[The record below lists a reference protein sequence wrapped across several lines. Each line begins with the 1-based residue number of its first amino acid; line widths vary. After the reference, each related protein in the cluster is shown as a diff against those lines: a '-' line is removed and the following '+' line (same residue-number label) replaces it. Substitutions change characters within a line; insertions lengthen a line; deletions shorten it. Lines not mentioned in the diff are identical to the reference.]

1 MKILIEDLNTKAG
14 AIMKYKAVIWDLDG
28 TLLDTLEDLKNSV
41 NFALDKYNM
50 PNITLEMT
58 RRFVGNGVG
67 RLIQLAV
74 PEGTGKETEAK
85 VLEMFKAHYEEHS
98 LDATKPYDGVVDV
111 LKALKSAGYKMA
123 IVSNKIENAVGELAE
138 KFFPGLI
145 DVAIGETPDVPKKP
159 APDMIFK
166 ALDKLGVSKEEALF
180 IGDSDVDVATGINSG
195 LDMLTVLWGFRDED
209 ELVKAGAKEF
219 VRKPQEILEKLI

>member
-1 MKILIEDLNTKAG
+1 M
-14 AIMKYKAVIWDLDG
+14 MKYKAIIWDLDG

-41 NFALDKYNM
+41 NYGLEGFGM
-50 PNITLEMT
+50 PGITLEMT

-74 PEGTGKETEAK
+74 PEGTDKETEEK
-85 VLEMFKAHYEEHS
+85 VLARFKEHYEEHS
-98 LDATKPYDGVVDV
+98 LDATKPYEGMVDI
-111 LKALKSAGYKMA
+111 LKSLKSEGYKMA

-138 KFFPGLI
+138 KFFTGLI
-145 DVAIGETPDVPKKP
+145 DVAIGETPDIPKKP

-166 ALDKLGVSKEEALF
+166 ALDKLGVNKEEAVF

-195 LDMLTVLWGFRDED
+195 LDMLTVLWGFRDEE
-209 ELVKAGAKEF
+209 ELIDSGAKVF
-219 VRKPQEILEKLI
+219 VKKPEEILEKLI

>member
-1 MKILIEDLNTKAG
+1 M
-14 AIMKYKAVIWDLDG
+14 MKYKAVIWDLDG

-41 NFALDKYNM
+41 NHGLDEFNM

-67 RLIQLAV
+67 RLIELAV
-74 PEGTGKETEAK
+74 PEGTDKETEAK
-85 VLEMFKAHYEEHS
+85 VLASFKAHYEEHS

-111 LKALKSAGYKMA
+111 LKALKEKGYKMA

-166 ALDKLGVSKEEALF
+166 GLDMLGVTKEEAVF

-195 LDMLTVLWGFRDED
+195 LDMLTVLWGFRDKD
-209 ELVKAGAKEF
+209 ELEEAGAKVF
-219 VRKPQEILEKLI
+219 VRKPKEILEKLV

>member
-85 VLEMFKAHYEEHS
+85 VLDVFKAHYEEHS

-166 ALDKLGVSKEEALF
+166 ALDKLGVSKEEAIF

-209 ELVKAGAKEF
+209 ELVEAGAKEF